1 MRIFPIL
8 TLAISIPLCTQSPQI
23 SPPLNDG
30 EKRQI
35 LGQLYEL
42 HSCRDEVRAYRDFV
56 SRDTEQDSMEKANAD
71 RALDLERQA
80 TLWLRANGILS
91 GTGQIHTS
99 SCIDR

>member
-1 MRIFPIL
+1 MRVFPIL
-8 TLAISIPLCTQSPQI
+8 TLAISIPLCAQSQLI

-42 HSCRDEVRAYRDFV
+42 HSCRDEVRAYRDYV
-56 SRDTEQDSMEKANAD
+56 SRDTEQNSREKTNAD

-80 TLWLRANGILS
+80 TALAQRERDLERDRAN
-91 GTGQIHTS
+91 TS